1 MYCRY
6 PRFAARARCRRRGRI
21 SRRQHLV
28 CRRAWQTE
36 EEWEGDGE
44 GEGDGK
50 GEGMG
55 RILQLYCTDHPIL
68 LSTSQV
74 MSPGLRLSLGWKRFS
89 SSSPSHLLAPVLLRH
104 FFLLFRFAASSYPS
118 SAEYLIPGLPLSFM
132 LYSAP
137 HRRRTRRYDSAG
149 GRGTVNQLRE
159 AIT

>member
-1 MYCRY
+1 
-6 PRFAARARCRRRGRI
+6 
-21 SRRQHLV
+21 
-28 CRRAWQTE
+28 
-36 EEWEGDGE
+36 
-44 GEGDGK
+44 
-50 GEGMG
+50 MG
-55 RILQLYCTDHPIL
+55 RILPLYCTDHPIL

-89 SSSPSHLLAPVLLRH
+89 SSSPSHLLPPAFLRL

-149 GRGTVNQLRE
+149 GRGHSEPTKGSHHVRKSPSVWKKLKWPFFKPYFRHFEFLKNFGFG
-159 AIT
+159 